1 MNDAIQEILAKKL
14 TGSPL
19 VEGEEQMLTDWLREP
34 ANADEFAEMSRV
46 WNAAGKISYKMDVD
60 IDEEWNQ
67 FRSRVSHRVVRHN
80 FVWAVSI
87 AASVAIL
94 VGLFM
99 LAPAKSDNIFKYES
113 ADVAEMV
120 VLPDSSTVWLNKN
133 SKIAYKYNSQK
144 HSRTVAL
151 SGEAMF
157 KVRHTGDEFV
167 VKTPQKVFTKVL
179 GTAFNLSA
187 YADAKT
193 VELAVVEGKVAFG
206 SRKNNTIVVKG
217 QQASFDCQEKTLA
230 QPDSIDNNAIGWHT
244 GTFDYDNKPL
254 EQIVKQLGSY
264 LNRNIIL
271 PKDARN
277 VQYSGKF
284 DHPTAES
291 VAEIISTAMN
301 WECKITDTEI
311 IFSQK

>member
-1 MNDAIQEILAKKL
+1 MDAIQEILAKRL
-14 TGSPL
+14 TDSPL
-19 VEGEEQMLTDWLREP
+19 AESEEQVLANWLREP
-34 ANADEFAEMSRV
+34 ANADEFAELSRV
-46 WNAAGKISYKMDVD
+46 WAAAGKISYKMNVD

-67 FRSRVSHRVVRHN
+67 FRNRVSHRVIRHN

-87 AASVAIL
+87 AASVALL

-99 LAPAKSDNIFKYES
+99 LAPAKSDNLFKYES
-113 ADVAEMV
+113 GSVAEMV

-144 HSRTVAL
+144 HSRSVAL

-179 GTAFNLSA
+179 GTVFNLSA

-206 SRKNNTIVVKG
+206 SRKNSAIVVKG
-217 QQASFDCQEKTLA
+217 QQATFDCKAKTVA
-230 QPDSIDNNAIGWHT
+230 QPDSLDNNVIGWHT
-244 GTFDYDNKPL
+244 GTFNYDNKPL

-264 LNRNIIL
+264 LNRQIIL
-271 PKDARN
+271 PKEARN

-301 WECKITDTEI
+301 WNYKITDTEI